1 MIIPN
6 KSITITRFQKVNWK
20 TEYVDIIWTT
30 TSAFIEP
37 LSEDVMIGMDWM
49 SAYEWF
55 LLMSEFTNI
64 QIWDKIYD
72 WVNTYKVKWIKE
84 YDSFIW
90 NHIEAVIQKEY
101 D

>member
-6 KSITITRFQKVNWK
+6 KSVSITRFAKVNWK
-20 TEYVDIIWTT
+20 TTYVDVVWN
-30 TSAFIEP
+30 ADVFIEP
-37 LSEDVMIGMDWM
+37 LSEDVMIWMDWM

-55 LLMSEFTNI
+55 TMMSHFTEI
-64 QIWDKIYD
+64 EIWDKIND
-72 WVNTYKVKWIKE
+72 WENVYKVKWYKV

-90 NHIEAVIQKEY
+90 KHIEAIIQKDY